1 MTKKASKSAT
11 TKKAFQDAL
20 KKKAAEKAASSNAL
34 KIDAPV
40 EVASPEVEASPKHNE
55 EAFKKALELLL
66 CTYPADGRNKRS
78 DFSAVLSLL
87 LKLNVDTAS
96 TKEISVET
104 EKALNI
110 LGFTSSKMDGKESIL
125 KEEISDL
132 VVYLFN
138 GYQKMH
144 PTFCAINAD
153 ILHNC
158 PTELENISK
167 KLWHPVIKYLACQ
180 NASSMTEED
189 AKHLTSGNSAEI
201 ADVLKNVKCAEQTRS
216 VLASIAFELGKLVLT
231 LKASTPVQE
240 VVHSGNCPFAGLNPN
255 DFPSYEEEQPEK
267 VTVIDEVY
275 PEDRVSSPQFVVEEE
290 NVEEEEVPE
299 VETTPE
305 PSSVAPDI
313 TSKQNSSIATLFHT
327 IKVLKE
333 YGDQLRSLEAEGFVI
348 EDAQALV
355 EANALGF
362 SFNELLHNEK
372 MVETLSSIV
381 NSLK

>member
-20 KKKAAEKAASSNAL
+20 KKKAAEKAASSNVL
-34 KIDAPV
+34 KPDAPV
-40 EVASPEVEASPKHNE
+40 EVTSPEVEASPKHNE

-110 LGFTSSKMDGKESIL
+110 LGFTSSKMDGKVSIL

-144 PTFCAINAD
+144 PMFCAINAD

-216 VLASIAFELGKLVLT
+216 ALASIASELGKLVLT
-231 LKASTPVQE
+231 LKASTPVQ
-240 VVHSGNCPFAGLNPN
+240 
-255 DFPSYEEEQPEK
+255 EEEQPEK

-313 TSKQNSSIATLFHT
+313 TSKQNSNIAILFHT
-327 IKVLKE
+327 ITVLKE

>member
-1 MTKKASKSAT
+1 
-11 TKKAFQDAL
+11 
-20 KKKAAEKAASSNAL
+20 
-34 KIDAPV
+34 
-40 EVASPEVEASPKHNE
+40 
-55 EAFKKALELLL
+55 
-66 CTYPADGRNKRS
+66 
-78 DFSAVLSLL
+78 
-87 LKLNVDTAS
+87 
-96 TKEISVET
+96 
-104 EKALNI
+104 
-110 LGFTSSKMDGKESIL
+110 
-125 KEEISDL
+125 
-132 VVYLFN
+132 
-138 GYQKMH
+138 
-144 PTFCAINAD
+144 
-153 ILHNC
+153 
-158 PTELENISK
+158 
-167 KLWHPVIKYLACQ
+167 
-180 NASSMTEED
+180 MTEED

-216 VLASIAFELGKLVLT
+216 ALASIASELGKLVLK

-255 DFPSYEEEQPEK
+255 DFPSYEEEQTEK

-313 TSKQNSSIATLFHT
+313 TSKQNNSIAILFHT

>member
-1 MTKKASKSAT
+1 MAKKASKSAT

-20 KKKAAEKAASSNAL
+20 KKKAAEKAASSNVL
-34 KIDAPV
+34 KPDDAPV
-40 EVASPEVEASPKHNE
+40 EVTSPEVEASPKHNE

-110 LGFTSSKMDGKESIL
+110 LGFTSSKMDGKVSIL

-144 PTFCAINAD
+144 PMFCAINAD

-180 NASSMTEED
+180 NASTMTEED

-201 ADVLKNVKCAEQTRS
+201 ADVLKNVKCAE
-216 VLASIAFELGKLVLT
+216 
-231 LKASTPVQE
+231 
-240 VVHSGNCPFAGLNPN
+240 LNPN
-255 DFPSYEEEQPEK
+255 DFPSYEEEQTEK

-313 TSKQNSSIATLFHT
+313 TSKQNNSIAILFHT

>member
-1 MTKKASKSAT
+1 MAKNTKSAKN
-11 TKKAFQDAL
+11 TKKAFQSAL
-20 KKKAAEKAASSNAL
+20 MQKAAAKAASSNTI
-34 KIDAPV
+34 KTDASI
-40 EVASPEVEASPKHNE
+40 EVVSVDVGESSKHNE

-87 LKLNVDTAS
+87 LKLNVDIKS
-96 TKEISVET
+96 TKEISAEA
-104 EKALNI
+104 EKVLNF
-110 LGFTSSKMDGKESIL
+110 LGLSASNSTNKEKL
-125 KEEISDL
+125 HKDEIPEL
-132 VVYLFN
+132 VMYLFN
-138 GYQKMH
+138 GYQKEH
-144 PTFCAINAD
+144 PLFCAIDAD

-158 PTELENISK
+158 PNELDAISK
-167 KLWHPVIKYLACQ
+167 KIWHPIIRYLVCQ
-180 NASSMTEED
+180 IASYMSENEAKSLLSGKSEEV
-189 AKHLTSGNSAEI
+189 TN
-201 ADVLKNVKCAEQTRS
+201 VLKSIKCAEQTRS
-216 VLASIAFELGKLVLT
+216 VLASIAPEMGKLVLT
-231 LKASTPVQE
+231 LKASTPIQE

-255 DFPSYEEEQPEK
+255 DFTSYEEEQPEK

-313 TSKQNSSIATLFHT
+313 TSKQNNSIAILFHT

>member
-20 KKKAAEKAASSNAL
+20 KKKAAEKAASSNVL
-34 KIDAPV
+34 KPDAPV
-40 EVASPEVEASPKHNE
+40 EVTSPEVEASPKHNE

-110 LGFTSSKMDGKESIL
+110 LGFTSSKMDGKVSIL

-144 PTFCAINAD
+144 PMFCAINAD

-201 ADVLKNVKCAEQTRS
+201 ADVLKNVKCAE
-216 VLASIAFELGKLVLT
+216 
-231 LKASTPVQE
+231 
-240 VVHSGNCPFAGLNPN
+240 LNPN

-290 NVEEEEVPE
+290 NVKEEEVPE

-313 TSKQNSSIATLFHT
+313 TSKQNSNIAILFHT

>member
-1 MTKKASKSAT
+1 MAKKASKSAT

-20 KKKAAEKAASSNAL
+20 KKKAAEKAASSNVL
-34 KIDAPV
+34 KPDDAPV
-40 EVASPEVEASPKHNE
+40 EVTSPEVEASPKHNE

-110 LGFTSSKMDGKESIL
+110 LGFTSSKMDGKVSIL

-144 PTFCAINAD
+144 PMFCAINAD

-180 NASSMTEED
+180 NASTMTEED

-216 VLASIAFELGKLVLT
+216 ALASIASELGKLVLK

-240 VVHSGNCPFAGLNPN
+240 VVH
-255 DFPSYEEEQPEK
+255 K
-267 VTVIDEVY
+267 
-275 PEDRVSSPQFVVEEE
+275 FVVEEE

-313 TSKQNSSIATLFHT
+313 TSKQNNSIAILFHT

>member
-1 MTKKASKSAT
+1 MLTNYVNSVILYLYRLYTLGFIFFNGGTIMAKKASKSAT

-20 KKKAAEKAASSNAL
+20 KKKAAEKAASSNVL
-34 KIDAPV
+34 KPDAPV
-40 EVASPEVEASPKHNE
+40 EVTSPEVEASPKHNE

-110 LGFTSSKMDGKESIL
+110 LGFTSSKMDGKVSIL
-125 KEEISDL
+125 KEEISNL

-144 PTFCAINAD
+144 PMFCAINAD

-180 NASSMTEED
+180 NASTMTEED

-216 VLASIAFELGKLVLT
+216 ALASIASELGKLVLK

-240 VVHSGNCPFAGLNPN
+240 VVHSGNCHFIGLNPN
-255 DFPSYEEEQPEK
+255 DFPSYEEEQTEK

-305 PSSVAPDI
+305 PSLP
-313 TSKQNSSIATLFHT
+313 SSIL
-327 IKVLKE
+327 
-333 YGDQLRSLEAEGFVI
+333 
-348 EDAQALV
+348 
-355 EANALGF
+355 
-362 SFNELLHNEK
+362 
-372 MVETLSSIV
+372 
-381 NSLK
+381 

>member
-20 KKKAAEKAASSNAL
+20 KKKAAEKAASSNVL
-34 KIDAPV
+34 KPDVPV
-40 EVASPEVEASPKHNE
+40 EVTSPEVEASPKHNE

-110 LGFTSSKMDGKESIL
+110 LGFTSSKMDGKVSIP

-144 PTFCAINAD
+144 PMFCAINAD

-216 VLASIAFELGKLVLT
+216 ALASIASELGKLVLK

-240 VVHSGNCPFAGLNPN
+240 VVHSVAGLNPN

-313 TSKQNSSIATLFHT
+313 TSKQNSNIAILFHT
-327 IKVLKE
+327 ITVLKE

>member
-1 MTKKASKSAT
+1 MAKNTKSAKN
-11 TKKAFQDAL
+11 TKKAFQSAL
-20 KKKAAEKAASSNAL
+20 MQKAAAKAASSNA
-34 KIDAPV
+34 IQTDASV
-40 EVASPEVEASPKHNE
+40 EVASPDAGKSTKHNE
-55 EAFKKALELLL
+55 EAFKKALDQLLS
-66 CTYPADGRNKRS
+66 TYPANGRNKRT
-78 DFSAVLSLL
+78 DFSTVLSLL
-87 LKLNVDTAS
+87 LKMNVDIKS
-96 TKEISVET
+96 NKEISAET

-110 LGFTSSKMDGKESIL
+110 LGFSTNKSEGKENIC
-125 KEEISDL
+125 KDEIPEL

-138 GYQKMH
+138 GYQKEH
-144 PTFCAINAD
+144 PLFCAIDAD

-158 PTELENISK
+158 PNELDSISK
-167 KLWHPVIKYLACQ
+167 KVWHPIIRYIVCQ
-180 NASSMTEED
+180 TASYMTEED
-189 AKHLTSGNSAEI
+189 AKHLMSGKSEEI
-201 ADVLKNVKCAEQTRS
+201 TDVLKNVKCAEQTRS

-290 NVEEEEVPE
+290 NVKEEEVPE
-299 VETTPE
+299 VETTPAH
-305 PSSVAPDI
+305 SSITTDI
-313 TSKQNSSIATLFHT
+313 ASKQNNSIDTLFHT
-327 IKVLKE
+327 VKVLKA

>member
-1 MTKKASKSAT
+1 MAKNTKSAKN
-11 TKKAFQDAL
+11 TKKAFQSAL
-20 KKKAAEKAASSNAL
+20 MQKAAAKAASSNTI
-34 KIDAPV
+34 KTDASI
-40 EVASPEVEASPKHNE
+40 EVVSVDVGESSKHNE

-87 LKLNVDTAS
+87 LKLNVDIKS
-96 TKEISVET
+96 TKEISAEA
-104 EKALNI
+104 EKVLNF
-110 LGFTSSKMDGKESIL
+110 LGLSASNSTNKEKL
-125 KEEISDL
+125 HKDEIPEL
-132 VVYLFN
+132 VMYLFN
-138 GYQKMH
+138 GYQKEH
-144 PTFCAINAD
+144 PLFCAIDAD

-158 PTELENISK
+158 PNELDAISK
-167 KLWHPVIKYLACQ
+167 KIWHPIIRYLVCQ
-180 NASSMTEED
+180 IASYMSENEAKSLLSGKSEEV
-189 AKHLTSGNSAEI
+189 TN
-201 ADVLKNVKCAEQTRS
+201 VLKSIKCAEQTRS
-216 VLASIAFELGKLVLT
+216 VLASIAPEMGKLVLT
-231 LKASTPVQE
+231 LKASTPIQE

-313 TSKQNSSIATLFHT
+313 TSKQNNSIAILFHT

>member
-20 KKKAAEKAASSNAL
+20 KKKAAEKAASSNVL
-34 KIDAPV
+34 KPDAPV
-40 EVASPEVEASPKHNE
+40 EVTSPEVEASPKHNE

-110 LGFTSSKMDGKESIL
+110 LGFTSSKMDGKVSIL

-144 PTFCAINAD
+144 PMFCAINAD

-201 ADVLKNVKCAEQTRS
+201 ADVLKNVKCAE
-216 VLASIAFELGKLVLT
+216 
-231 LKASTPVQE
+231 
-240 VVHSGNCPFAGLNPN
+240 LNPN

-313 TSKQNSSIATLFHT
+313 TSKQNNSIAILFHT

>member
-20 KKKAAEKAASSNAL
+20 KKKAAEKAASSNVL
-34 KIDAPV
+34 KPDAPV
-40 EVASPEVEASPKHNE
+40 EVTSPEVEASPKHNE

-110 LGFTSSKMDGKESIL
+110 LGFTSSKMDGKVSIL

-144 PTFCAINAD
+144 PMFCAINAD

-201 ADVLKNVKCAEQTRS
+201 ADVLKNVKCAE
-216 VLASIAFELGKLVLT
+216 
-231 LKASTPVQE
+231 
-240 VVHSGNCPFAGLNPN
+240 LNPN

-290 NVEEEEVPE
+290 NVKEEEVPE

-313 TSKQNSSIATLFHT
+313 TSKQNSNIAILFHT

-348 EDAQALV
+348 EDAQTLV

>member
-20 KKKAAEKAASSNAL
+20 KKKAAEKAASSNVL
-34 KIDAPV
+34 KPDAPV
-40 EVASPEVEASPKHNE
+40 EVTSPEVEASPKHNE

-110 LGFTSSKMDGKESIL
+110 LGFTSSKMDGKVSIL

-144 PTFCAINAD
+144 PMFCAINAD

-216 VLASIAFELGKLVLT
+216 ALASIASELGKLVLK

-240 VVHSGNCPFAGLNPN
+240 VVHSGNCP
-255 DFPSYEEEQPEK
+255 
-267 VTVIDEVY
+267 
-275 PEDRVSSPQFVVEEE
+275 
-290 NVEEEEVPE
+290 
-299 VETTPE
+299 
-305 PSSVAPDI
+305 
-313 TSKQNSSIATLFHT
+313 
-327 IKVLKE
+327 
-333 YGDQLRSLEAEGFVI
+333 
-348 EDAQALV
+348 
-355 EANALGF
+355 
-362 SFNELLHNEK
+362 
-372 MVETLSSIV
+372 
-381 NSLK
+381 

>member
-34 KIDAPV
+34 KTDAPV
-40 EVASPEVEASPKHNE
+40 EVASSEVVASPKRNE
-55 EAFKKALELLL
+55 ESFKKALELLL

-125 KEEISDL
+125 KEEIPDL
-132 VVYLFN
+132 VVYLFD
-138 GYQKMH
+138 GYQKMN
-144 PTFCAINAD
+144 PMFCAINAD

-158 PTELENISK
+158 PVELENISK

-180 NASSMTEED
+180 NASIMTEED
-189 AKHLTSGNSAEI
+189 AKHLMSGNSAEI
-201 ADVLKNVKCAEQTRS
+201 TDVLKNIKCAEQTRS
-216 VLASIAFELGKLVLT
+216 VLASIASELGKLIIS

-267 VTVIDEVY
+267 NIVIDEVF

-290 NVEEEEVPE
+290 KVPE
-299 VETTPE
+299 VEITPE
-305 PSSVAPDI
+305 PSSVVPDI

-327 IKVLKE
+327 VKVLKE
-333 YGDQLRSLEAEGFVI
+333 YGDHLRSLEAEGFTI

>member
-1 MTKKASKSAT
+1 MAKKASKSAT

-20 KKKAAEKAASSNAL
+20 KKKAAEKAASSNVL
-34 KIDAPV
+34 KPDDAPV
-40 EVASPEVEASPKHNE
+40 EVTSPEVEASPKHNE

-87 LKLNVDTAS
+87 LRLNVDTAS

-110 LGFTSSKMDGKESIL
+110 LGFTSSKMDGKVSIL

-144 PTFCAINAD
+144 PMFCAINAD

-180 NASSMTEED
+180 NASTMTEED

-201 ADVLKNVKCAEQTRS
+201 ADVLKNVKCAE
-216 VLASIAFELGKLVLT
+216 
-231 LKASTPVQE
+231 
-240 VVHSGNCPFAGLNPN
+240 LNPN
-255 DFPSYEEEQPEK
+255 DFPSYEEEQTEK

-313 TSKQNSSIATLFHT
+313 TSKQNNSIAILFHT

>member
-20 KKKAAEKAASSNAL
+20 KKKAAEKAASSNVL
-34 KIDAPV
+34 KPDVPV
-40 EVASPEVEASPKHNE
+40 EVTSPEVEASPKHNE

-110 LGFTSSKMDGKESIL
+110 LGFTSSKMDGKVSIL

-144 PTFCAINAD
+144 PMFCAINAD

-180 NASSMTEED
+180 NASTMTEED

-216 VLASIAFELGKLVLT
+216 ALASIASELGKLVLK

-240 VVHSGNCPFAGLNPN
+240 VVHSGNCPFPN

-313 TSKQNSSIATLFHT
+313 TSKQNNSIAILFHT